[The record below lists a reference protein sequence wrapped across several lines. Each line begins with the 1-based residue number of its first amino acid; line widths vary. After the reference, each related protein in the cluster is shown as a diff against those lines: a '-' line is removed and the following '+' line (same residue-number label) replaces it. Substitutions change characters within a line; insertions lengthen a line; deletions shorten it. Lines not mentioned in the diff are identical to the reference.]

1 MHRLEPNK
9 ILHNDS
15 LESKQLSRVGRIIN
29 LPQEI
34 SFAVIV
40 DDAINLVAGRIA
52 KKQVVVDIQPNLPE
66 VYCNRVRITQVLQNL
81 IDNAVKF
88 MSQLYGWGMTH

>member
-1 MHRLEPNK
+1 MLRLEHNK

-15 LESKQLSRVGRIIN
+15 LERKQLSHVGRIIN

-40 DDAINLVAGRIA
+40 DDAINLVAGRIT
-52 KKQVVVDIQPNLPE
+52 KKQVAVDIQPDLPE
-66 VYCNRVRITQVLQNL
+66 VYCDRVRITQVLQNL

-88 MSQLYGWGMTH
+88 MGQLYGWGMTH

>member
-1 MHRLEPNK
+1 
-9 ILHNDS
+9 
-15 LESKQLSRVGRIIN
+15 

-81 IDNAVKF
+81 MDNAVKF
-88 MSQLYGWGMTH
+88 TGQLYG